1 MTTLIFIYFL
11 LASLLII
18 SRVTA
23 LPLVNSLM
31 PSAQD
36 EISISFKNSVDSLDS
51 DFEKLMNGIIPSV
64 TDQKEFAVR
73 PSEASKRIFE
83 SQSMYRGA
91 KKVKVS
97 LFQESWRYED
107 YMRDWYD
114 DEEVDDER
122 EYYSET

>member
-1 MTTLIFIYFL
+1 MTTFIFVYFL

-23 LPLVNSLM
+23 FPVAKTLM
-31 PSAQD
+31 PSVQD
-36 EISISFKNSVDSLDS
+36 EISITFKNSVELLDS
-51 DFEKLMNGIIPSV
+51 DFETLMNGIVSSV

-73 PSEASKRIFE
+73 PSEVPRRSFE
-83 SQSMYRGA
+83 SQSKHRGN
-91 KKVKVS
+91 KNVKIS

-107 YMRDWYD
+107 YMHDWYD
-114 DEEVDDER
+114 DEEVDEG